1 MDVLQPEKDFFNN
14 IAPRILALVLSFNG
28 TASVSVQKSHGDYS
42 TEVDVA
48 VENLIV
54 DEIQQR
60 FPKDAILAEEGRSQT
75 TIPDGRIWII
85 DPICGTTNIGRGMKN
100 FCTNIA
106 LVDHMNLIASC
117 VIDHSTGDVLWSV
130 GNKKVYINDQLFEY
144 IQPDDD
150 FGVVVDVD
158 FGSLD
163 ASRREVRNNFSKTI
177 KLLLTSS
184 DYMITSLNSSL
195 AFAYTSIGKLD
206 GFINSYN
213 HPWDICA
220 ASFLL
225 QQTGC
230 TITALDGEP
239 WTITTVGAVGAY
251 RTEIHHKLLRAYQE
265 SL

>member
-1 MDVLQPEKDFFNN
+1 MDLLQPEKDFFNN
-14 IAPRILALVLSFNG
+14 IAPRIIALVLSFNG
-28 TASVSVQKSHGDYS
+28 TASVSVQKSPGDYA

-54 DEIQQR
+54 DEIQRR
-60 FPKDAILAEEGRSQT
+60 FPKDAILAEEGHSQT

-195 AFAYTSIGKLD
+195 AFAYTAIGKID
-206 GFINSYN
+206 GFISSYN

-225 QQTGC
+225 QQSGC
-230 TITALDGEP
+230 TITALDGGP
-239 WTITTVGAVGAY
+239 WTITTVGAVAAY
-251 RTEIHHKLLRAYQE
+251 QTEIHHKLLEAYQE

>member
-1 MDVLQPEKDFFNN
+1 MDLLQPEKDFFNN
-14 IAPRILALVLSFNG
+14 IAPKILALVLSFNG
-28 TASVSVQKSHGDYS
+28 TASVSVQKSPGDYA
-42 TEVDVA
+42 TEVDIA

-54 DEIQQR
+54 DEIQLR
-60 FPKDAILAEEGRSQT
+60 FPKDAILAEEGHSQT
-75 TIPDGRIWII
+75 SIPDGRIWII

-106 LVDHMNLIASC
+106 LANHMNLIASC
-117 VIDHSTGDVLWSV
+117 VIDHATGDVLWSV
-130 GNKKVYINDQLFEY
+130 GDKKVYVNNQLFVY
-144 IQPDDD
+144 VQPDND

-158 FGSLD
+158 FGSLGK
-163 ASRREVRNNFSKTI
+163 SRGEVRNNFSKTI

-195 AFAYTSIGKLD
+195 AFAYTAIGKID
-206 GFINSYN
+206 GFISSYN

-225 QQTGC
+225 QQSGC
-230 TITALDGEP
+230 TITALDGGP
-239 WTITTVGAVGAY
+239 WTITTVGAVAAY
-251 RTEIHHKLLRAYQE
+251 QTEIHHKLLEAYQE